1 MGLVSKN
8 VTVNGHRTSMRLE
21 PVMWDALR
29 EAARREGMTVNALVS
44 QLAERSPHTLTS
56 EVRVFIATYYRAAA
70 TEAGHSAAGHGL
82 GLPMTVDRL
91 MTDPGPS
98 TTPPAESLAS
108 V

>member
-1 MGLVSKN
+1 MCLVSKN
-8 VTVNGHRTSMRLE
+8 VTVNGHRTSMSLE

-29 EAARREGMTVNALVS
+29 DAARREGMTVNALVS
-44 QLAERSPHTLTS
+44 QLAERSPRTLTS
-56 EVRVFIATYYRAAA
+56 DVRAFIAGCYRAAA

-82 GLPMTVDRL
+82 GLPLTLDRL

-98 TTPPAESLAS
+98 PTLPAERLAS

>member
-1 MGLVSKN
+1 
-8 VTVNGHRTSMRLE
+8 MRLE

-56 EVRVFIATYYRAAA
+56 EVRAFIAGYYWAAA

-82 GLPMTVDRL
+82 GLPVTVDRL
-91 MTDPGPS
+91 MTGPGPS
-98 TTPPAESLAS
+98 TTLSVESLAS

>member
-44 QLAERSPHTLTS
+44 CETAHGRDPEDSIFINAFPCRSPS
-56 EVRVFIATYYRAAA
+56 EPFADSQPAQARAWCKAHY
-70 TEAGHSAAGHGL
+70 GI
-82 GLPMTVDRL
+82 
-91 MTDPGPS
+91 
-98 TTPPAESLAS
+98 
-108 V
+108 